1 MILVEGYQH
10 GIIKYKKLANYTCC
24 KSKCMK
30 NNIIMK
36 KTETLGKKVRTIKKN
51 E

>member
-1 MILVEGYQH
+1 MLQKQVYEERY
-10 GIIKYKKLANYTCC
+10 YNE
-24 KSKCMK
+24 
-30 NNIIMK
+30 